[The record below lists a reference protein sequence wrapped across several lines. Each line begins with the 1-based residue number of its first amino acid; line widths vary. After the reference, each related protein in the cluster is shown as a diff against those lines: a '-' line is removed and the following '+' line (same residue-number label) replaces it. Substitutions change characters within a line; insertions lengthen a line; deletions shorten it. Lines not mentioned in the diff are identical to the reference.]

1 MEKESAQNENP
12 LWRKLLIVIPIIA
25 ALLTA
30 VILVKS
36 KSGPEQ
42 KQVRETS
49 RVMRVI
55 EVPKV
60 NLIPRAIG
68 YGIAEP
74 GIIWRAVAE
83 VRGRVLDVHPDLK
96 AGSLI
101 KEGEVL
107 LKIDPVEYELSVARL
122 QAGIDQAGAD
132 LTELEI
138 RKENA
143 KSSLK
148 IEKHSLFLAEQSLT
162 RKQNTLKNK
171 TISANEVDQEERS
184 VLVQRQ
190 SVQQFDNTLK
200 LIPSQKKALEAKLAS
215 SKVHLKQAKLD
226 LAKTV
231 LVSPFNCRIGEVGIE
246 QGQYLSAGQE
256 LFEAH
261 GTAVTEIE
269 AQFLGEKLR
278 HLIGGNSDIK
288 IQLPVDMATIRKLV
302 NIRAVVRI
310 QSGDWTIEWDARFDR
325 IRETVDPDTR
335 AFNVVVAVDK
345 PYEKIIPGKR
355 PPLTRGLFCEVEL
368 KGPPQ
373 RESIVIPRAALHEGA
388 VFILNEEK
396 RLHPVAV
403 TTAFVQS
410 NMVIIESGLSG
421 GETLIV
427 SDPSPAI
434 TGMLVAPERDKELE
448 KRLLAEAGAETVLK

>member
-1 MEKESAQNENP
+1 MEKESAKNKNP
-12 LWRKLLIVIPIIA
+12 LWKKLLVIIPIIA

-132 LTELEI
+132 LAELEI
-138 RKENA
+138 RKQNT
-143 KSSLK
+143 KSSLE
-148 IEKHSLFLAEQSLT
+148 IEKHSLLLAEQSLT

-184 VLVQRQ
+184 VLAQRQ
-190 SVQQFDNTLK
+190 SVQQLDNTLK

-215 SKVHLKQAKLD
+215 SKAHLKQAELD

-231 LVSPFNCRIGEVGIE
+231 LVAPFNCRIGEVGIE

-261 GTAVTEIE
+261 STAVTEIE
-269 AQFLGEKLR
+269 AQFLGEQLR
-278 HLIGGNSDIK
+278 HLIGGNK
-288 IQLPVDMATIRKLV
+288 IPPPVDMANIRKLV
-302 NIRAVVRI
+302 NIQATVRI

-335 AFNVVVAVDK
+335 AFNIIVAVDK

-373 RESIVIPRAALHEGA
+373 RESIVIPRAALHEGI
-388 VFILNEEK
+388 VFILNEEN

-410 NMVIIESGLSG
+410 NMAIIESGLSG

-427 SDPSPAI
+427 SEPSPAI
-434 TGMLVAPERDKELE
+434 TGMLVAPERDKGLE
-448 KRLLAEAGAETVLK
+448 KRLLAEAGVKTVLK

>member
-1 MEKESAQNENP
+1 MEKESAKNKNP
-12 LWRKLLIVIPIIA
+12 LWKKLLVIIPIIA

-107 LKIDPVEYELSVARL
+107 LKINPVEYELSVARL

-132 LTELEI
+132 LAELEI
-138 RKENA
+138 RKQNT
-143 KSSLK
+143 KSSLE
-148 IEKHSLFLAEQSLT
+148 IEKHSLLLAEQSLT

-184 VLVQRQ
+184 VLAQRQ
-190 SVQQFDNTLK
+190 SVQQLDNTLK

-215 SKVHLKQAKLD
+215 SKAHLKQAELD

-231 LVSPFNCRIGEVGIE
+231 LVAPFNCRIGEVGIE

-261 GTAVTEIE
+261 STAVTEIE
-269 AQFLGEKLR
+269 AQFLGEQLR
-278 HLIGGNSDIK
+278 HLIGGNK
-288 IQLPVDMATIRKLV
+288 IPPPVDMANIRKLV
-302 NIRAVVRI
+302 NIQATVRI

-335 AFNVVVAVDK
+335 AFNIIVAVDK

-373 RESIVIPRAALHEGA
+373 RESIVIPRAALHEGI
-388 VFILNEEK
+388 VFILNEEN

-410 NMVIIESGLSG
+410 NMAIIESGLSG

-427 SDPSPAI
+427 SEPSPAI
-434 TGMLVAPERDKELE
+434 TGMLVAPERDKGLE
-448 KRLLAEAGAETVLK
+448 KRLLAEAGVKTVLK